1 MAHPFELFW
10 ENGDCAG
17 NYRSKAEA
25 LQAVGAMVDRAN
37 GEAAF
42 SELVLAKIDEDGRAV
57 RLAEGEELAALAK
70 LRSAGLRRPA

>member
-10 ENGDCAG
+10 EDGGSAG
-17 NYRSKAEA
+17 NYRSEAEA